1 MTKEQYNEV
10 CKIFGKELTEQEL
23 KEMGM
28 TAVDGV
34 FDEEIDYDIGLYK
47 FEEYKRYLWEKKEK

>member
-28 TAVDGV
+28 TAVDGE
-34 FDEEIDYDIGLYK
+34 FDEAVDYDIGLYK
-47 FEEYKRYLWEKKEK
+47 FEEYKRNQRKKEEQ